1 MENTFL
7 IDSYTLE
14 NLTFTKPK
22 KVKDFLVSKVKYS
35 SENAPDRPFIV
46 QFPKMTVVSLE
57 KCVELEFKTDRGY
70 TKKVYNGLSK
80 LDTLLV
86 DYISSKSEEWFEK
99 KIPTGS
105 VSQMYNKFLKAP
117 KTSENNC
124 TINFSLSK
132 NKEFVNHRGEPIEI
146 SDISKNSTLQV
157 IAEMKYVV
165 FSKDSSFVQ
174 WEILTGKM
182 EKKVNKVPKNGF
194 VEDPEDCDIPK
205 DDSDD
210 EPEINSF
217 F

>member
-7 IDSYTLE
+7 IDSYTLSS
-14 NLTFTKPK
+14 LTFTKPK
-22 KVKDFLVSKVKYS
+22 KVKDFLVSKVKYL
-35 SENAPDRPFIV
+35 DKPFVV

-57 KCVELEFKTDRGY
+57 KSVELEFKTDRGY

-80 LDTLLV
+80 IDTLLV

-99 KIPTGS
+99 KIPNSS
-105 VSQMYNKFLKAP
+105 VSQMYNKFVKAP

-124 TINFSLSK
+124 TINFTLSK
-132 NKEFVNHRGEPIEI
+132 NKELVNHRGEPIEL

-182 EKKVNKVPKNGF
+182 EKKINKVPKNGF
-194 VEDPEDCDIPK
+194 VEDPDDRDLPK